1 MALTGGFGAD
11 SSQSGLF
18 YSSVNNA
25 SSIFPTYDDQIITT
39 SAGLNSAS
47 GIVTGVD
54 SSVITSDT
62 STHNASGIENPYSNI
77 PARSPAGSG
86 VATDHSSQSGV
97 NQTSTGIDATTY
109 PTIPPT
115 GFDPDA
121 PSTLPVPNFNPN
133 VGGPTRT

>member
-1 MALTGGFGAD
+1 MALTGGFGVD
-11 SSQSGLF
+11 PLQSGLF
-18 YSSVNNA
+18 YSSVNN
-25 SSIFPTYDDQIITT
+25 SNSIFPTYDDQIITT
-39 SAGLNSAS
+39 PSGLHTAS
-47 GIVTGVD
+47 GIATGVN
-54 SSVITSDT
+54 SSIITLDT

-86 VATDHSSQSGV
+86 VATDSFSQSGV
-97 NQTSTGIDATTY
+97 NRTSVGIDTTY

-121 PSTLPVPNFNPN
+121 PSTLPGNNFNPN